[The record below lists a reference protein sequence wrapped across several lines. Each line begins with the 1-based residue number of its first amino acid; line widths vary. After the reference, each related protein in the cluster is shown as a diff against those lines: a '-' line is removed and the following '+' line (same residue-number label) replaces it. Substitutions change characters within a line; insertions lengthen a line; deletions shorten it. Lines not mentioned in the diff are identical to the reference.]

1 MKNTIKKT
9 AAVLSAA
16 ILGAL
21 PMANLLTAN
30 AALPNDKVKY
40 VYGDINFD
48 GKIDNLDASLTYSP
62 SSLSAAQKKR
72 ADVNGDGKITSA
84 DRNIILAHVSNVS
97 AGLKVYGDADGNG
110 VVDAKDTAKISAYNN
125 AGNSCKDGSINL
137 IEADV
142 NADGVVNSCDYHI
155 ILRYLSGTIKTLYI
169 NWGDVD
175 SSESITMQ
183 DIFRLDNYVE
193 NNKSE
198 NLSDAEKRRADINID
213 GKIDEKDVTALLMRA
228 SVGYFMWAK

>member
-30 AALPNDKVKY
+30 AALSNDKVKY

-97 AGLKVYGDADGNG
+97 AGLKVYGDANNDKK
-110 VVDAKDTAKISAYNN
+110 VDMADAAIIAAFYPIGKS
-125 AGNSCKDGSINL
+125 SSGSINL

-142 NADGVVNSCDYHI
+142 NSDGVINKCDYE
-155 ILRYLSGTIKTLYI
+155 LVTRYLNGTIKTLYV

-198 NLSDAEKRRADINID
+198 NLSDAEKRRADINLD
-213 GKIDEKDVTALLMRA
+213 GKINDADVQALLMRA